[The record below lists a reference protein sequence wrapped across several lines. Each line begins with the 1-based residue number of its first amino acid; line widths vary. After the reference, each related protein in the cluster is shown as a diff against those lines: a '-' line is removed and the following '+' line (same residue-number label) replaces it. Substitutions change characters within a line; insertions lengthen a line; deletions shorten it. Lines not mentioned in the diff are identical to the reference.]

1 MHKHTVLTFDLKGVF
16 QDFRL
21 YVFQG
26 SCRVCNNISSM
37 YVGFFFHRLFFTYRK
52 KKADL
57 GIGKQVGI
65 CKKNKILK
73 KSYYEN

>member
-1 MHKHTVLTFDLKGVF
+1 MWD
-16 QDFRL
+16 
-21 YVFQG
+21 
-26 SCRVCNNISSM
+26 SSSTD
-37 YVGFFFHRLFFTYRK
+37 YSLHIE